1 MQFMKESDSSIIT
14 SLEWEAINENFCCW
28 WLKICQKN
36 ANDTNV
42 PLSQESA
49 LLLRA
54 AILFPN
60 TQGSYEPAIQFFN
73 PGSEISSWWLP
84 LFIYLKFY
92 HELRDHFDLYY
103 HVLGVL

>member
-1 MQFMKESDSSIIT
+1 MKT
-14 SLEWEAINENFCCW
+14 W
-28 WLKICQKN
+28 WLKICQEN

-60 TQGSYEPAIQFFN
+60 TQGSYEPVIQFFN
-73 PGSEISSWWLP
+73 PGSEISS
-84 LFIYLKFY
+84 
-92 HELRDHFDLYY
+92 
-103 HVLGVL
+103 